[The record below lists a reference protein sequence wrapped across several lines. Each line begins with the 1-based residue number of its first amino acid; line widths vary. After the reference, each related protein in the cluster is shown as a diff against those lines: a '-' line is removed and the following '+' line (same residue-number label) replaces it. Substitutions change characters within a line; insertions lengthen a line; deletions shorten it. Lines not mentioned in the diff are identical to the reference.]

1 MSLSQDW
8 QKFVDNF
15 DPIHFKRRLGEE
27 AVKGM
32 QKVGRTSVRIA
43 RKKIKGRE
51 YAENAPSTIKA
62 KGSSVPLVD
71 NNDLVGS
78 IGSDVYQAGDT
89 IMELGANRSEQ
100 GRKGRVNIAAVLH
113 EGVRGTSRRQF
124 GMVGPTRGASIDFS
138 GTGWRIPPRPY
149 LQTAVDSQEVQ
160 DEFEKVIGEVVGEAV
175 KP

>member
-1 MSLSQDW
+1 MSLSGDW

-15 DPIHFKRRLGEE
+15 DPIRFKRRLGEE

-32 QKVGRTSVRIA
+32 QKVGRTAVRVS

-51 YAENAPSTIKA
+51 YAENAPSTIKR
-62 KGSSVPLVD
+62 KGSSTPLVD
-71 NNDLVGS
+71 NNDMVGS

-89 IMELGANRSEQ
+89 IMQLGANRSEQ
-100 GRKGRVNIAAVLH
+100 GKGGRVNIAAVLH
-113 EGVRGTSRRQF
+113 EGVRGNSRRQF

-138 GTGWRIPPRPY
+138 GSGWKIPPRPY
-149 LQTAVDSQEVQ
+149 LQNAVDSQEVQ
-160 DEFEKVIGEVVGEAV
+160 DEFEKTISEIVGESV